1 MIINLTFD
9 NENQDDRVDY
19 EIYRQAPEMHT
30 ALFNIQHNLKR
41 RIENKLDSNN
51 ASEKEY
57 ELLEEIFNAISKETL
72 LINLDL

>member
-1 MIINLTFD
+1 MIINLIFD
-9 NENQDDRVDY
+9 NEKPDDRVDY

-30 ALFNIQHNLKR
+30 ALFNIQNNLKR

-57 ELLEEIFNAISKETL
+57 ELLEEIFNAISEETL